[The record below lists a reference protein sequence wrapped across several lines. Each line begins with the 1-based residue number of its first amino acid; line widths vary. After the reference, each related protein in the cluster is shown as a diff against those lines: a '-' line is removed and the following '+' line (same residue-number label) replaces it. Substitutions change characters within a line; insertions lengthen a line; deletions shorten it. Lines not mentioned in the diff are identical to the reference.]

1 MSGRGAE
8 RILDLLE
15 WLSARA
21 EPASLADVA
30 QTLDLPKSSTL
41 LLLRLLVERRYAE
54 RLADGRYRLV
64 RLPGD
69 RPEGREAWNAL
80 LRLAAPHLDRA
91 VEESGESVFVA
102 VLDGDAIRYLNKL
115 LPAREIQYDR
125 NIGPTRIPH
134 QVSSGVALLS
144 SLPAEAL
151 EAYCGRLGLDP
162 GQRRELLSRTEA
174 TAREGFHF
182 NPQGVVEGASG
193 VAAPILDGTGRAVA
207 ALNISGPH
215 PRVVA
220 NLPKITRAVLAGAQA
235 ISAELAKRS
244 SNRSGRSTR
253 T

>member
-1 MSGRGAE
+1 LSGRGAE

-15 WLSARA
+15 WLAARA
-21 EPASLADVA
+21 EPAALADVA
-30 QTLDLPKSSTL
+30 HTLELPKSSAL
-41 LLLRLLVERRYAE
+41 LLLRILVERRYAE
-54 RLADGRYRLV
+54 RLADGRYRLI

-69 RPEGREAWNAL
+69 RPEGREAWNVL
-80 LRLAAPHLDRA
+80 LRLAAPHLNRA
-91 VEESGESVFVA
+91 VEESGESVFLA
-102 VLDGDAIRYLNKL
+102 VMDGDEIRYLNKL

-144 SLPAEAL
+144 TLPAGEL
-151 EAYCGRLGLDP
+151 EAYCGRLGLNPEQQQEVQARID
-162 GQRRELLSRTEA
+162 
-174 TAREGFHF
+174 TAAHEGFCF
-182 NPQGVVEGASG
+182 NAKGVMEGASG

-235 ISAELAKRS
+235 ISAELAKRT
-244 SNRSGRSTR
+244 RSGRSTR